1 MSKELKAFV
10 KARDEMLL
18 KGSIDELRSFVEE
31 NRGLYDDNIVHEI
44 LDCSDEVAEITLH
57 KMITAA
63 TNLPFE
69 YRMNSVAW
77 LTERG
82 YGHYA

>member
-1 MSKELKAFV
+1 MLNLENFV
-10 KARDEMLL
+10 KERDEMLM
-18 KGSIDELRSFVEE
+18 KGSIDELRKFVDEHGALYEPSFVESFL
-31 NRGLYDDNIVHEI
+31 N
-44 LDCSDEVAEITLH
+44 CSDEVAEITLH

-63 TNLPFE
+63 TKLPFE

-82 YGHYA
+82 YGLYA

>member
-1 MSKELKAFV
+1 MLNIEEFV
-10 KARDEMLL
+10 KKRDEMLM
-18 KGSIDELRSFVEE
+18 KGSIDELRKFVDNNSE
-31 NRGLYDDNIVHEI
+31 LYEPAVVNGIMS
-44 LDCSDEVAEITLH
+44 CTDEVAEITLH
-57 KMITAA
+57 KMITGC

-82 YGHYA
+82 YEHYA

>member
-1 MSKELKAFV
+1 MNELKAFV

-18 KGSIDELRSFVEE
+18 KGSIDELRSFVEAY
-31 NRGLYDDNIVHEI
+31 RGLYDENIVRGF

-57 KMITAA
+57 KMISGAI
-63 TNLPFE
+63 NLPFE

-82 YGHYA
+82 HEHYA